1 MGLAAAAAL
10 LAAVGSVV
18 SLSSAATIYGQET
31 ASLADQA
38 TAQDLVNLLLVA
50 PLVLVLGWRAHRGH
64 LAAYL
69 GWLGCVAFT
78 VYNYAIYAFSIHF
91 GPLFLVWIGVLGLS
105 IFALLGSLA
114 TVDTSAIK
122 ACFAG
127 RPLRWPGWFLIVAAA
142 LFTLLW
148 LSEIL
153 PDLLAQ
159 RPSRSA
165 SEWNVPTSPV
175 HVLDLA
181 FFLPAAATTGVLV
194 LRRHRWGYATV
205 AGQLTWLALDLPT
218 DHGHSRWLL
227 TPVAT
232 SPGGRSP
239 FPSGSCSWVPSG
251 CWSGC
256 SEQPGLTVVHQNR
269 SVGLRSDGG
278 WPSRRARRN
287 HLDTKDHP
295 SPPQIPRRALL
306 AAGAGLGAAGLLA
319 LVGPH
324 PVGPARRHR
333 CRRAD
338 TVRDR
343 LGVQD
348 VLVRRNRP
356 GTALSSK

>member
-1 MGLAAAAAL
+1 MTPPAPRRATKAHPATTTEQPTRRLSDRQLASHPDGSEPAPSWLPRLWMCLAAAAAL
-10 LAAVGSVV
+10 LAVVGSAVG
-18 SLSSAATIYGQET
+18 LSPAANIYGQET
-31 ASLADQA
+31 ADLADQA
-38 TAQDLVNLLLVA
+38 TAQDLTNLLLVA

-114 TVDTSAIK
+114 TVDTGAIK

-127 RPLRWPGWFLIVAAA
+127 RPLRWPGWYLIVVAA

-148 LSEIL
+148 LSQIL

-205 AGQLTWLALDLPT
+205 AGQLTWVALTCLPIMVT
-218 DHGHSRWLL
+218 PLVADARGH
-227 TPVAT
+227 
-232 SPGGRSP
+232 
-239 FPSGSCSWVPSG
+239 
-251 CWSGC
+251 
-256 SEQPGLTVVHQNR
+256 QPGWAVVVPIGVMLLGALGMLVWVLR
-269 SVGLRSDGG
+269 AARPDGRPPEPLRS
-278 WPSRRARRN
+278 
-287 HLDTKDHP
+287 TE
-295 SPPQIPRRALL
+295 
-306 AAGAGLGAAGLLA
+306 
-319 LVGPH
+319 V
-324 PVGPARRHR
+324 
-333 CRRAD
+333 
-338 TVRDR
+338 
-343 LGVQD
+343 
-348 VLVRRNRP
+348 
-356 GTALSSK
+356 

>member
-1 MGLAAAAAL
+1 MTTAPLDDTAMTPPAPREPAPSWLPRRWMGLAAAAAL

-69 GWLGCVAFT
+69 GWLGCVTFT

-148 LSEIL
+148 LSQIL

-205 AGQLTWLALDLPT
+205 AGQLTWVALTCLPIMVT
-218 DHGHSRWLL
+218 PLVADARGH
-227 TPVAT
+227 
-232 SPGGRSP
+232 
-239 FPSGSCSWVPSG
+239 
-251 CWSGC
+251 
-256 SEQPGLTVVHQNR
+256 QPGWAVIVPIGVMLLGR
-269 SVGLRSDGG
+269 
-278 WPSRRARRN
+278 
-287 HLDTKDHP
+287 
-295 SPPQIPRRALL
+295 PRDV
-306 AAGAGLGAAGLLA
+306 GLGA
-319 LVGPH
+319 PS
-324 PVGPARRHR
+324 RQ
-333 CRRAD
+333 
-338 TVRDR
+338 T
-343 LGVQD
+343 
-348 VLVRRNRP
+348 
-356 GTALSSK
+356 